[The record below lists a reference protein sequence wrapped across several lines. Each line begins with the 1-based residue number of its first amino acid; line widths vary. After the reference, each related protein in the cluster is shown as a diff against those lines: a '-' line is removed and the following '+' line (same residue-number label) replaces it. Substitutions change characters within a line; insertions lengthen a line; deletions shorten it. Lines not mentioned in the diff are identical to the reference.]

1 MRRIKAMAYRGAHRL
16 AISGGLE
23 AVSLAARLKILPTQ
37 KHRGVIFTLHHVCA
51 ERPDRFQPNAHLSIT
66 PQFLDMVLVTVRR
79 NGWKPVRLDQLPDL
93 LSRGDN
99 GDRYVV
105 FTLDDGYRNNRSEAL
120 PVFRKHEVPFTVF
133 VTSGFM
139 RRSRSIWWMT
149 LEEILRSRRSL
160 TFGGGAPMKTES
172 TVEKYAAFDRV
183 CRYLEST
190 EENQFVNDL
199 DDHARALGVDPMSI
213 VEREV
218 LSSEDVAAF
227 SNDPLVSIG
236 AHTVN
241 HLNLAKLQ
249 PKLAAREMSA
259 SADDIGALTGRRPT
273 LFAYPYGRRGAACQR
288 EFEIAAQCGFDVAV
302 TTRPGMIETPDG
314 VNMLSLPRISLNGYF
329 QKSRYVEA
337 LLTGLP
343 FRFAGALG
351 QNVGNG

>member
-1 MRRIKAMAYRGAHRL
+1 M
-16 AISGGLE
+16 AISGALE
-23 AVSLAARLKILPTQ
+23 AVSLAAQLKIVPTQ

-66 PQFLDMVLVTVRR
+66 PQFLDRVLATVRR
-79 NGWKPVRLDQLPDL
+79 NGWKPVRLEQLPHL

-99 GDRYVV
+99 GDRYAV

-149 LEEILRSRRSL
+149 LEEILRSSRSL
-160 TFGGGAPMKTES
+160 TFGGAQMKTQS
-172 TVEKYAAFDRV
+172 ALEKYAAFDRV
-183 CRYLEST
+183 CHYLEGT
-190 EENQFVNDL
+190 EENQCVDDL
-199 DDHARALGVDPMSI
+199 DAHAHALGFDPMSI

-218 LSSEDVAAF
+218 LSSQDVAAF
-227 SNDPLVSIG
+227 SRDPLVSIG

-241 HLNLAKLQ
+241 HLNLAKLE
-249 PKLAAREMSA
+249 PELAAREMST
-259 SADDIGALTGRRPT
+259 SADEIGALTGQRPT

-288 EFEIAAQCGFDVAV
+288 EFEIAAQCGFDIAV
-302 TTRPGMIETPDG
+302 TTRPGMIGTSDG

-329 QKSRYVEA
+329 QKSRYIEA

-343 FRFAGALG
+343 FRFAGVLG